1 MLLKGA
7 RTRQMPPEQS
17 APPARRRRCGGRVHA
32 LERQRSQDALRISMA
47 TAAAGR
53 GLRGGLPGAGPAP
66 GAALRPPGPPQP
78 HYAGTPRGRGDAR
91 RGSPQKQDRR
101 PSPGSWTTRTLQ
113 VPSGVSGEGRPAVAG
128 DLCVLGPAGHLS
140 SGTRS
145 PGLSS
150 RKQRPIFFSG
160 SPPSVRRQWA
170 LSQRLLTQPM
180 N

>member
-1 MLLKGA
+1 
-7 RTRQMPPEQS
+7 
-17 APPARRRRCGGRVHA
+17 
-32 LERQRSQDALRISMA
+32 MA

-113 VPSGVSGEGRPAVAG
+113 VPSGVSGTVLATGCPAAPGCTQASAG
-128 DLCVLGPAGHLS
+128 FPRNED
-140 SGTRS
+140 
-145 PGLSS
+145 
-150 RKQRPIFFSG
+150 
-160 SPPSVRRQWA
+160 
-170 LSQRLLTQPM
+170 
-180 N
+180 